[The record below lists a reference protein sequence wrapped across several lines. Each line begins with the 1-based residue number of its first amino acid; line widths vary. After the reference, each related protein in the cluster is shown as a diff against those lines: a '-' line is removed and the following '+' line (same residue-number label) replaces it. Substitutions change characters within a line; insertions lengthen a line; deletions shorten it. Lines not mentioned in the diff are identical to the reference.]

1 MRKPCIEYYKNIASI
16 RIVLLYFTW
25 KVILIFQLCS
35 LNKKMKSLPHWI
47 NNICCRF
54 ALVTFLTLLDTK
66 TISCRVIP
74 LILSLPT
81 YIASSILINL
91 SRVNWMQNLMW
102 LIYFS
107 AQYFVCCFPSIYQ
120 VIILIMLRRHVKD
133 ISNWFLDEKKHAPLG
148 ILRYFIINI
157 KLLRVI
163 QEL

>member
-1 MRKPCIEYYKNIASI
+1 
-16 RIVLLYFTW
+16 
-25 KVILIFQLCS
+25 
-35 LNKKMKSLPHWI
+35 MKSLPDWI

-91 SRVNWMQNLMW
+91 CRVNWMQNLIW

-133 ISNWFLDEKKHAPLG
+133 ISNWFLDEKKYAPLG
-148 ILRYFIINI
+148 ILWYFNINI
-157 KLLRVI
+157 KRFLFLIYHYSKDRTW
-163 QEL
+163 Q